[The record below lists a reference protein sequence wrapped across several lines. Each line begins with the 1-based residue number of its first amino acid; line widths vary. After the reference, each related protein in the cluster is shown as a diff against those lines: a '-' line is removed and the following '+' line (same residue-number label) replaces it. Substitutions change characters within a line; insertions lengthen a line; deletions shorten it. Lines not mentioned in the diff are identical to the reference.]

1 MNINPQHLVQRAI
14 QFLKTDLWL
23 LEPQDHSLWVGRG
36 IRIAQAGYL
45 CWLRYN
51 ESRSAVRAWS
61 LTAITIFSMVPV
73 MAFAFSIAKGFG
85 LYENLHTD
93 VIEPILMTWLELEQL
108 PELSEAFSQLISFIE
123 TTDLRSLGLVGFI
136 TVAYSVIRLMS
147 AVEESLN
154 DIWGAPSAR
163 SFVRKVSDYLSV
175 SLVVPI
181 LLLVGATGSTAFH
194 LDDAIAAME
203 AWGWFGALLVR
214 FGVLVVVWLGFMVI
228 YMIMPNISIQ
238 PRAAAYGGVV
248 GGSLWLLVHQAHVS
262 LQVGV
267 ANYNALYAGFSAFP
281 IFMIWVYASWVS
293 LLLGAVFASA
303 QQNLDAHRQ
312 DIIRSSLL
320 FCDRE
325 RLCLR
330 ILLRL
335 ARRYNSGKPLY
346 TKDELEDELGSTH
359 AAIDVAVADLE
370 RAALVAQS
378 HQDEVVLIRS
388 PDHIELVDVIEAVM
402 ARRVMGDM
410 DNYAPDVQEVIKIY
424 QRFYGAVRT
433 LPSNLNLSTLADQP
447 VPIVS
452 LVGDRHGDDAD

>member
-1 MNINPQHLVQRAI
+1 
-14 QFLKTDLWL
+14 
-23 LEPQDHSLWVGRG
+23 
-36 IRIAQAGYL
+36 
-45 CWLRYN
+45 
-51 ESRSAVRAWS
+51 
-61 LTAITIFSMVPV
+61 MVPV
-73 MAFAFSIAKGFG
+73 ITFAFSISKGFG

-93 VIEPILMTWLELEQL
+93 VIEPILMTWLELERL

-293 LLLGAVFASA
+293 LLLGAVLPLLSKISMPIGRTSSEALCSFATANGSA
-303 QQNLDAHRQ
+303 CAFFFALLAAITAESHCTPRT
-312 DIIRSSLL
+312 SLRTNWVRPTQPSMWL
-320 FCDRE
+320 
-325 RLCLR
+325 LR
-330 ILLRL
+330 ILSALR
-335 ARRYNSGKPLY
+335 SWHK
-346 TKDELEDELGSTH
+346 
-359 AAIDVAVADLE
+359 AIKM
-370 RAALVAQS
+370 
-378 HQDEVVLIRS
+378 RS
-388 PDHIELVDVIEAVM
+388 
-402 ARRVMGDM
+402 
-410 DNYAPDVQEVIKIY
+410 
-424 QRFYGAVRT
+424 
-433 LPSNLNLSTLADQP
+433 S
-447 VPIVS
+447 
-452 LVGDRHGDDAD
+452 